1 MIQGPPSAKVGVIRK
16 VSSRVHAV
24 YLRRSVLGAV
34 VVLANSCGHGQ
45 ASLGKQIYEDGI
57 GREGRIAFTEGPDW
71 LRLAGGGCA
80 ICHGDRGQ
88 GLQVQAGG
96 ITGVAPAVNS
106 AALASRG
113 YNQATLRGAL
123 VAGVDPHGRE
133 LHYYMPR
140 WELSDVELDALAAYL
155 QSL

>member
-1 MIQGPPSAKVGVIRK
+1 MIQGPSAKVGRSRK
-16 VSSRVHAV
+16 VSRRVPAW
-24 YLRRSVLGAV
+24 YLPRSALCAGAILV
-34 VVLANSCGHGQ
+34 AGCGRGE
-45 ASLGKQIYEDGI
+45 ASLGKQIYDDGI
-57 GREGRIAFTEGPDW
+57 GREGRIPFTQGPDW

-80 ICHGDRGQ
+80 ICHGDGGQ
-88 GLQVQAGG
+88 GRQVQAGG
-96 ITGVAPAVNS
+96 ISGVAPAVTS
-106 AALASRG
+106 AALESRG

-140 WELSDVELDALAAYL
+140 WELSDAEFDALAAYL

>member
-1 MIQGPPSAKVGVIRK
+1 MIQAPSAKVGGVRK
-16 VSSRVHAV
+16 VSSRVPAWYLSRSALCAV
-24 YLRRSVLGAV
+24 AVLVAG
-34 VVLANSCGHGQ
+34 CGLGE

-57 GREGRIAFTEGPDW
+57 GREGRIAFTQGPDW

-80 ICHGDRGQ
+80 ICHGDRGE

-96 ITGVAPAVNS
+96 ITGEAPAVTP
-106 AALASRG
+106 AALALRD

-123 VAGVDPHGRE
+123 VAGVAPDGRE

-140 WELSDVELDALAAYL
+140 WELSDAEFDALAAYL